1 MSDKVIKS
9 DAEWRKI
16 LPPDV
21 YAVTREHGTE
31 RAWSGVYNDEKRPG
45 IYACVCCGQE
55 LFDSNT
61 KYESGS
67 GWPSYW
73 QPISPD
79 RVVEHTDTSFGMV
92 RIEVRCSK
100 CDSHLGHK
108 FPDGPKPTVI
118 ARRSRSNPPVKHRYN
133 TGRLPRRLRRLA
145 MTPRKVDIVVLTA
158 PPPPA

>member
-108 FPDGPKPTVI
+108 FPDGPKPTGD
-118 ARRSRSNPPVKHRYN
+118 RYCLN
-133 TGRLPRRLRRLA
+133 SLSLDLKPEE
-145 MTPRKVDIVVLTA
+145 
-158 PPPPA
+158 

>member
-1 MSDKVIKS
+1 M
-9 DAEWRKI
+9 
-16 LPPDV
+16 
-21 YAVTREHGTE
+21 
-31 RAWSGVYNDEKRPG
+31 
-45 IYACVCCGQE
+45 
-55 LFDSNT
+55 FDSNT

-108 FPDGPKPTVI
+108 FPDGPKPTGD
-118 ARRSRSNPPVKHRYN
+118 RYCLN
-133 TGRLPRRLRRLA
+133 SLSLDLKPEE
-145 MTPRKVDIVVLTA
+145 
-158 PPPPA
+158 